1 MAQSDIKII
10 KNKFNIIS
18 KFFKDI
24 SFEEFN
30 FIENKNKLSK
40 ILIKDKYL
48 FCYKLN
54 KESEILSTNNLFQE
68 VEYSLNFELDL
79 ISDNNSS
86 IDFFKHHINEEYK
99 STFNIFY
106 NLYKELNETYKLK
119 KITTSFNF
127 DLLNKKFSNT
137 IFATI
142 TILDKIDFE
151 ISFQDG
157 SINYV
162 DIITES
168 TKKTAM
174 PSFIFFNK
182 ITYFSIE
189 NINILIVK
197 KLFKFLNYENEK
209 MDQEHFINLLE
220 NHYDDLI
227 KLSTLSSY

>member
-30 FIENKNKLSK
+30 FIENKNELSK